1 MKSDAEYY
9 HSLIQDEYSG
19 DFNELSDIKIT
30 RDKSIFLRKNGHFI
44 KTERFVFGDEFNEIL
59 TTLSGGLYAHEDTL
73 IQGYFT
79 DIFGNR
85 CGVSGRAVKENG
97 EVKKISDIDTVI
109 IRLSPFYRHCADNL
123 FELSNRGRKS
133 ILIYGPPSCGK
144 TTLLRDLA
152 FSLSDLPLSLHTVV
166 IDTKCEF
173 RASDYP
179 DRCNIT
185 ILRGYPFSKGMD
197 IAIKSMSCD
206 TVICDEIPIFEAAD
220 ETINAAFCGV
230 NIYASIHSSDRGF
243 IKKSYY
249 NRIYE
254 LGVFSEYY
262 SVQREFKKSLVI

>member
-1 MKSDAEYY
+1 M
-9 HSLIQDEYSG
+9 SLIQV
-19 DFNELSDIKIT
+19 
-30 RDKSIFLRKNGHFI
+30 KNLTFTYDGSY
-44 KTERFVFGDEFNEIL
+44 EPVF
-59 TTLSGGLYAHEDTL
+59 
-73 IQGYFT
+73 
-79 DIFGNR
+79 
-85 CGVSGRAVKENG
+85 ENA
-97 EVKKISDIDTVI
+97 SFQIDTGW
-109 IRLSPFYRHCADNL
+109 RLGL
-123 FELSNRGRKS
+123 IGRN
-133 ILIYGPPSCGK
+133 GRGK